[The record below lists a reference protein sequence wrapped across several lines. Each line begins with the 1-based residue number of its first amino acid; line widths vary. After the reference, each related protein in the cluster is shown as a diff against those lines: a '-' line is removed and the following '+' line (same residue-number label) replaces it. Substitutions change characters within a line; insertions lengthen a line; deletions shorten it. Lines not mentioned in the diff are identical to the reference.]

1 MWPWERMAM
10 RGEAVPDGLDL
21 ADQMAYTCLRNIY
34 YLYRERAITREK
46 AAAEKR
52 LLRREWE
59 KARESMQFAERSGR
73 YHVDLLQRTE
83 AARTA
88 CRKNPTPENALALCN
103 TLDGIDRRGSDGRT

>member
-1 MWPWERMAM
+1 M
-10 RGEAVPDGLDL
+10 RGETMPDGLDL
-21 ADQMAYTCLRNIY
+21 ADQMAYTCLRQIY

-59 KARESMQFAERSGR
+59 KAREAMKFAERSGR

-88 CRKNPTPENALALCN
+88 CRKNPTTENALRLCDS
-103 TLDGIDRRGSDGRT
+103 LDGIEREGGRL